1 MANKPFVHPYIPNS
15 VPEVRQEMMDF
26 IGIKDTEEIY
36 AWIPEKLR
44 FRRRLDLPEP
54 IRSEAEM
61 RSHLERIL
69 NKNVTCKEYLSF
81 LGGGCWQH

>member
-36 AWIPEKLR
+36 AWIPEK
-44 FRRRLDLPEP
+44 
-54 IRSEAEM
+54 IW
-61 RSHLERIL
+61 
-69 NKNVTCKEYLSF
+69 KES
-81 LGGGCWQH
+81 